1 MMSESVMHSGWWLWL
16 AFLLTAL
23 ATHIPRGSFIVAG
36 SRAKLPAGLQRALRY
51 APAAALA
58 ALVMPDVLLVGGELP
73 IANPKLL
80 ATIAVLVVATR
91 WRNAWLPFIAGM
103 AVLWLAKLL
112 MA

>member
-1 MMSESVMHSGWWLWL
+1 MSDAVMHSGIWLWL

-58 ALVMPDVLLVGGELP
+58 ALVTSDVFLVGGEVQMT
-73 IANPKLL
+73 NPKLL
-80 ATIAVLVVATR
+80 ATVAVFLVATR

-103 AVLWLAKLL
+103 VVLWAAKAWLS
-112 MA
+112 